1 MKLYRFP
8 CFFMEEA
15 GGGEK
20 ERTGKK
26 ARKKKESEQ
35 RFCIIHPKQRGP
47 SGIWVVQ
54 VAPSSVMPRT
64 GMERNEFTN

>member
-1 MKLYRFP
+1 MFLH
-8 CFFMEEA
+8 
-15 GGGEK
+15 GGGGGGGRKK
-20 ERTGKK
+20 EQGKK
-26 ARKKKESEQ
+26 QEKKKKELEQ
-35 RFCIIHPKQRGP
+35 RFCIIHPKLRGP